1 MALTAN
7 RELNRYVDQEL
18 RTFPVA
24 ASQHIY
30 KGALIGV
37 NRSTGHVRHLVA
49 GDLFAGI
56 SYEEIDNSAGAGGD
70 KMIRLYTQGDF
81 VLTVNNASQALVG
94 SPVYA
99 TSEEVTGVVVTAGA
113 SYCGMLVA
121 AVATNT
127 GIVRIQP
134 MAAGQIEHVVSVRL
148 DSLTS
153 AATKNAVM
161 ITQRAVKV
169 ISIEVSFLTVPN
181 AGNLDVGTGP
191 STPNQLVSGFNLAT
205 LAANTPTSMT
215 LASRDVAK
223 GLHVWAKVGQASS
236 TAGECGV
243 LTVRYIELP

>member
-18 RTFPVA
+18 RTFPVG

-30 KGALIGV
+30 KGALVGV
-37 NRSTGHVRHLVA
+37 NRSTGYVRQLVA

-56 SYEEIDNSAGAGGD
+56 AYEEMDNSSGQGGD

-81 VLTVNNASQALVG
+81 VLTVNNASQTWIGA
-94 SPVYA
+94 PVYA
-99 TSEEVTGVVVTAGA
+99 TGEEVASVVVSQGA
-113 SYCGMLVA
+113 SFCGVLVALVA
-121 AVATNT
+121 ANT

-134 MAAGQIEHVVSVRL
+134 MVGGQIEHVVSVRL
-148 DSLTS
+148 DSSTS
-153 AATKNAVM
+153 ALTKNAVM

-169 ISIEVSFLTVPN
+169 VSIDVSFLTVPN
-181 AGNLDVGTGP
+181 SGNLDVGTGT
-191 STPNQLVSGFNLAT
+191 STPNQLVNAFSLAT
-205 LAANTPTSMT
+205 LTPNTPATMT
-215 LASRDVAK
+215 LNGRDVAK
-223 GLHVWAKVGQASS
+223 NMHIWAKVGQASS

>member
-30 KGALIGV
+30 KGAIVGV

-56 SYEEIDNSAGAGGD
+56 AYEEMDNNGGAGGD
-70 KMIRLYTQGDF
+70 KMVRLYTQGDF
-81 VLTVNNASQALVG
+81 VLTVNNATQASVG
-94 SPVYA
+94 GSVYA
-99 TSEEVTGVVVTAGA
+99 TSDEVTSVVASQGA
-113 SYCGMLVA
+113 SYCGMLMAV
-121 AVATNT
+121 VATNT

-134 MAAGQIEHVVSVRL
+134 LAAGQVEHVVSVRL

-169 ISIEVSFLTVPN
+169 ISIDVSFLTVPN

-191 STPNQLVSGFNLAT
+191 TTPNQLVAAFNLAT
-205 LAANTPTSMT
+205 LTPNTPTSLT

-236 TAGECGV
+236 TAGECGM
-243 LTVRYIELP
+243 LTVRYVELP